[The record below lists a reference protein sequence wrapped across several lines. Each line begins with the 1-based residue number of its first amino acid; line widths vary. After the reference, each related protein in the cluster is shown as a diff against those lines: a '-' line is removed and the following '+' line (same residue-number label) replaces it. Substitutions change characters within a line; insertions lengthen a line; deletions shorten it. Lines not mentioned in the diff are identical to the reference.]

1 MPDLILHHYPLS
13 PFSEKIRA
21 MLGYTGIPWQSVV
34 TSEMPPRP
42 LLEPLV
48 GGYRRIPVAQIG
60 ADVFCDT
67 RTITTEIAALA
78 NMPELAIENCNSA
91 VSDFVVDIER
101 NAFFACVLGGGSW
114 ALVRR
119 VWRSMS
125 MLDIGRFF
133 VDRIRMGSTI
143 KIPVVK
149 PTQAAGV
156 VKDYLGRVESM
167 LQADFLF
174 GDKPNIADF
183 AAYHCF
189 WFVRDLSEKDIEKA
203 FPKTDAWMDRMKA
216 YGDGNPEEITAEEAL
231 NIAKLEQ
238 PRALVE
244 RDAREHALEPLIGK
258 TVLLAPSDYA
268 TVPTEGVVVGGA
280 AHSWIISRTHS
291 WVGEVHVHFPKHAYE
306 LTEVVGE

>member
-1 MPDLILHHYPLS
+1 MPDLILHHYALS

-21 MLGYTGIPWQSVV
+21 MLGYTGIPWQSVI

-42 LLEPLV
+42 LLEPLA

-78 NMPELAIENCNSA
+78 NMPELAIENCSPEIA
-91 VSDFVVDIER
+91 DFVVDVER

-114 ALVRR
+114 ALGRK

-125 MLDIGRFF
+125 MLNIARFF
-133 VDRIRMGSTI
+133 LDRIKMGGTI
-143 KIPVVK
+143 KVPVVK
-149 PTQAAGV
+149 PQQAAGV
-156 VKDYLGRVESM
+156 IKDYLGRVESM

-189 WFVRDLSEKDIEKA
+189 WFVRDLGEKEMVNA
-203 FPKTDAWMDRMKA
+203 FPKTNAWMDRIKA
-216 YGDGNPEEITAEEAL
+216 FGDGNPEEISAGDAL
-231 NIAKLEQ
+231 NIAKEEA
-238 PRALVE
+238 PREVVE
-244 RDAREHALEPLIGK
+244 RLSSESLAAEPLLGK

-268 TVPTEGVVVGGA
+268 QVPTEGVLVGRT
-280 AHSWIISRTHS
+280 AHSWILSRTHNQ
-291 WVGEVHVHFPKHAYE
+291 VGEVHVHFPRHAYE
-306 LTEVVGE
+306 LTEVVG